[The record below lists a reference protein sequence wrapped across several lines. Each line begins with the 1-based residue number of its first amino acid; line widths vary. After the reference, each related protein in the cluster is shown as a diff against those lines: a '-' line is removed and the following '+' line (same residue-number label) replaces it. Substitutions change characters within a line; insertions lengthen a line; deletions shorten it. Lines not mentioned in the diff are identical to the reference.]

1 MLRTHYISEL
11 KTENAKHETSKTQ
24 DAKTQNSGP
33 KKITIAGWVH
43 DIRDLGKLKFVL
55 VRDKTGIMQVLLK
68 KGMVS
73 DELLESVKLNKEDVV
88 LFEGQLKENKM
99 APNGLELIP
108 TRFELLNK
116 VERKLPVD
124 PTDTVPSELDTRLD
138 YRYVDL
144 RRKSTSA
151 IFAIKSLIA
160 TAFREKLV
168 DLGFTEVH
176 PSCITGAATEGGSD
190 VFPIQ
195 YFENLAFLVQSPQLY
210 KQLAVIGGFDK
221 VFITTPV
228 FRAEKHNTTSHLNEI
243 IQMDIEMGFGDHNDA
258 MDVLEQVTLH
268 ILKSINDKGKSH
280 LDTLGVKHH
289 VPKKVPRYAY
299 GELVKKLNS
308 HGVKM
313 EWGEDFSKESEK
325 KLAEILKEEL
335 YFIYEWPTAIRAFY
349 SMPIEGDEEKC
360 NAFDLIYRGLE
371 ISSGAQRIHKV
382 AVLEDQ
388 LKKRGLD
395 PANFEFYL
403 NAFRM
408 GAPPHA
414 GWSIGLERLTMKIC
428 EQDNIRECA
437 LFPRDRTRLHP

>member
-1 MLRTHYISEL
+1 MLRTHYISE
-11 KTENAKHETSKTQ
+11 
-24 DAKTQNSGP
+24 AKTLDS
-33 KKITIAGWVH
+33 KLTTVTIAGWVH

-68 KGMVS
+68 KGLVT
-73 DELLESVKLNKEDVV
+73 DELLEAVKVNKEDVV

-99 APNGLELIP
+99 APNGVELIP

-138 YRYVDL
+138 YRYIDL

-151 IFAIKSLIA
+151 IFSIKALISI
-160 TAFREKLV
+160 AFREKLV
-168 DLGFTEVH
+168 ELGFTEVH
-176 PSCITGAATEGGSD
+176 TSCITGAATEGGAD

-195 YFENLAFLVQSPQLY
+195 YFENLGFLVQSPQLY

-243 IQMDIEMGFGDHNDA
+243 IQMDIEMGFADQNDA

-268 ILKSINDKGKSH
+268 ILKIINEKGKPQ
-280 LDTLGVKHH
+280 LDALGVKHS
-289 VPKKVPRYAY
+289 VPKKIPRYTY
-299 GELVKKLNS
+299 TELVEKLNK
-308 HGVKM
+308 HGNKM
-313 EWGEDFSKESEK
+313 KWGEDFSKDSEK
-325 KLAEILKEEL
+325 QLSEILNEEL
-335 YFIYEWPTAIRAFY
+335 YFIYDWPTAIRAFY
-349 SMPIEGDEEKC
+349 SMPKQGEEEKC

-382 AVLEDQ
+382 DILEDQ

-395 PANFEFYL
+395 PVNFEFYL

-414 GWSIGLERLTMKIC
+414 GWRIGLERLTMKIC
-428 EQDNIRECA
+428 EQDNIRECT